1 MAMKLQVKN
10 IKKSY
15 NSNIVLHSISFN
27 VLPGQIV
34 GLLGPNGAGKST
46 LLNIICGLTS
56 SDEGEALFNNDRYP
70 KLPSPITKIGTL
82 LNPLWLDTRLTCKKL
97 LELHAHRLML
107 QSPDH
112 AAQDIL
118 KQISL
123 EASANK
129 RVADLSLGMKQR
141 LALGVA
147 LIGNPEMLILDE
159 PINGLDAN
167 GVAWMRKKLTNFA
180 QEGKSVLL
188 SSHLMSEVELTAT
201 HVAILNHG
209 KIQVYD
215 SLENLQYQKNAVVF
229 GISDNSTGLLDSLN
243 YHGISVSHVTDN
255 THKNKYLASNIS
267 TKEFFQY
274 AVESKTT
281 LDYLAPQHDSLES
294 IYFGYL
300 NK

>member
-70 KLPSPITKIGTL
+70 KLPSPITRIGTL

-167 GVAWMRKKLTNFA
+167 GVAWMRRKLTNFA

-229 GISDNSTGLLDSLN
+229 GIPGNSTSLLDSLN
-243 YHGISVSHVTDN
+243 YHGIPVSHVTDN
-255 THKNKYLASNIS
+255 THKNKYIALNIS
-267 TKEFFQY
+267 TKELFQY

-281 LDYLAPQHDSLES
+281 LDYLTPQHDSLES
-294 IYFGYL
+294 IYFDYL

>member
-1 MAMKLQVKN
+1 
-10 IKKSY
+10 
-15 NSNIVLHSISFN
+15 
-27 VLPGQIV
+27 
-34 GLLGPNGAGKST
+34 
-46 LLNIICGLTS
+46 
-56 SDEGEALFNNDRYP
+56 
-70 KLPSPITKIGTL
+70 
-82 LNPLWLDTRLTCKKL
+82 
-97 LELHAHRLML
+97 ML

-167 GVAWMRKKLTNFA
+167 GVSWMRKKLTNFA

-215 SLENLQYQKNAVVF
+215 SLENLQYQKM
-229 GISDNSTGLLDSLN
+229 LWSLA
-243 YHGISVSHVTDN
+243 YQIIQQA
-255 THKNKYLASNIS
+255 Y
-267 TKEFFQY
+267 
-274 AVESKTT
+274 
-281 LDYLAPQHDSLES
+281 
-294 IYFGYL
+294 
-300 NK
+300 